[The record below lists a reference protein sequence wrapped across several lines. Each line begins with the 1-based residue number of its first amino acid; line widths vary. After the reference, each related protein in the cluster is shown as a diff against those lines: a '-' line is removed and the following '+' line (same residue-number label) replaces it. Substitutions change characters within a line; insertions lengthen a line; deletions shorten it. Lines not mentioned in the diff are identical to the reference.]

1 MTDTGTGTGNTETDI
16 GIIGSGISGLQL
28 ALRLQQLGVPVTLY
42 SAQTAEELGSARPR
56 NFPARF
62 APTQAR
68 EDSLGVHAWQFDDA
82 RVHSWAITIH
92 GEGADLE
99 FAAALAPPSSVVDF
113 RLYLPHLLT
122 EFARRG
128 GNVRI
133 GPVVV
138 DEVARRHDLVV
149 VANGDRS
156 MRELFPVDPE
166 RSPHTTPQ
174 RILCSGFY
182 HGIREDVPH
191 ELDIHF
197 LPGIGEILRIPFLSR
212 LGPAHVLAFEAVPG
226 GPLEAPAH
234 LDAAADPA
242 GFHREVLRLLAA
254 YAPSLRERVDTARFG
269 LVAPGELAQGG
280 VTPTVRRGWARLA
293 DGTCA
298 LAIGDAWITN
308 DPLTAQGANL
318 GSHTAFALADLIAS
332 ATGPLDDAFCRDAS
346 ARLWDHARHVVEWS
360 NAFLAP
366 PPPHVMELFG
376 RAAGDKQIADAFV
389 GRFHDPVA
397 MWAVL
402 SSPEGVDSFV
412 RSCTEGGRHVTD
424 VAHG

>member
-1 MTDTGTGTGNTETDI
+1 MTGI

-28 ALRLQQLGVPVTLY
+28 ALRLQQLDIPVTLY
-42 SAQTAEELGSARPR
+42 SAQTAEELRAARPR

-62 APTQAR
+62 GPTQAR
-68 EDSLGVHAWQFDDA
+68 EESLGVHAWQYDDA
-82 RVHSWAITIH
+82 RVHTWSITLH
-92 GEGADLE
+92 GGDTDLE
-99 FAAALAPPSSVVDF
+99 FTAALTPPSSVVDF
-113 RLYLPHLLT
+113 RLYLPHLLE
-122 EFARRG
+122 EFTRRG
-128 GNVRI
+128 GNAVI
-133 GPVVV
+133 GPVTA
-138 DEVARRHDLVV
+138 DQVARRHELVV

-156 MRELFPVDPE
+156 VRELFPADPA
-166 RSPHTTPQ
+166 RSPHSTPQ

-182 HGIREDVPH
+182 HGIHEDSPH
-191 ELDIHF
+191 TLDIHF

-212 LGPAHVLAFEAVPG
+212 FGPAHVLAFEAVPN

-234 LDAAADPA
+234 LDADADPA
-242 GFHREVLRLLAA
+242 GFHREVLRLVAA

-280 VTPTVRRGWARLA
+280 ITPVVRRGWARTA

-318 GSHTAFALADLIAS
+318 GSHTAFALAELIAS
-332 ATGPLDDAFCRDAS
+332 ATGPFDAEFCRDAS
-346 ARLWDHARHVVEWS
+346 ARLWDHARHAVAWS

-366 PPPHVMELFG
+366 PPPHVQELLG
-376 RAAGDKQIADAFV
+376 RAAGDKRIADAFV
-389 GRFHDPVA
+389 SRFHDPVA

-402 SSPEGVDSFV
+402 SHPDGVDSFV
-412 RSCTEGGRHVTD
+412 KNCT
-424 VAHG
+424 